1 MCDDEDE
8 DEDDNGDV
16 GEDENNDDDEDDNE
30 YIWILTRHTGPKL
43 VWKLWYQII
52 IDSVL
57 HWPEDYDGSGII
69 Y

>member
-1 MCDDEDE
+1 MCDDDDG
-8 DEDDNGDV
+8 DEDDID
-16 GEDENNDDDEDDNE
+16 DADIDDNDNDGDDNE
-30 YIWILTRHTGPKL
+30 YIWALTRHTGPKL
-43 VWKLWYQII
+43 VWELRYQII